1 MNRAGVSLLR
11 DRGPAAPAQ
20 DEMGWPPFLIRKDL
34 SYTPTTAKWLP
45 RENFCWWSRPLP
57 PSPTRPSI
65 HLYPSYSNSTCSFSS
80 TAAILRV
87 QRSFCLGGEV
97 TRPRLQSR
105 VHSTSSHGHQHRGQ
119 MKGSSR
125 ERRQNESREERSFI
139 RSILSKFFFLMCW
152 SPFSLQKVCVTFS
165 INTLKII
172 LVSSSFSCFLILLS
186 SNYSTLDVVLCD
198 WCQGLAEGR
207 KKGRKHHLSDWIA
220 ALASW
225 FLPTLHVH

>member
-139 RSILSKFFFLMCW
+139 RSILSKFFF
-152 SPFSLQKVCVTFS
+152 
-165 INTLKII
+165 
-172 LVSSSFSCFLILLS
+172 
-186 SNYSTLDVVLCD
+186 
-198 WCQGLAEGR
+198 
-207 KKGRKHHLSDWIA
+207 
-220 ALASW
+220 
-225 FLPTLHVH
+225 